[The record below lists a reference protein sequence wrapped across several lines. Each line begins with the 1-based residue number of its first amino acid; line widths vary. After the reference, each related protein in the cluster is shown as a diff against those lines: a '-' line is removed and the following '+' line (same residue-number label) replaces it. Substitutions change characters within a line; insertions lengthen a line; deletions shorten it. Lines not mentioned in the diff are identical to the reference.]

1 MSGDTVA
8 PTDVTKDIFRRLK
21 AQPENK
27 ICFDCPKAGM
37 NFFPSRLSATSLI
50 TVLIKIHPKKE

>member
-37 NFFPSRLSATSLI
+37 NFFPLNYQRQ
-50 TVLIKIHPKKE
+50 VLLPYQLKFIQKKE

>member
-27 ICFDCPKAGM
+27 ICFDCPKAEM
-37 NFFPSRLSATSLI
+37 NFFPPNYQRQ
-50 TVLIKIHPKKE
+50 VLLPYQLKFIQKKE

>member
-27 ICFDCPKAGM
+27 ICFDCPKGGM
-37 NFFPSRLSATSLI
+37 NLSPPDYQLQI
-50 TVLIKIHPKKE
+50 LLPCELKFNLKKE

>member
-27 ICFDCPKAGM
+27 ICFDCPKAGK
-37 NFFPSRLSATSLI
+37 NFPLPIISDKFYYRVNWNST
-50 TVLIKIHPKKE
+50 